1 MEIKKHKIKIL
12 SDKQNSSFVVDLR
25 LEKPKTVTEPQTSK
39 PVLEKK
45 NWTTENFVLPKI
57 KEQKK
62 RRSFKFK
69 FKVPKIKFKLKNPLT
84 GMKRIRFRFG
94 KKRNFWNSGRL
105 TYPKKGRALIYF
117 VLLLL
122 VLIIPFKIY
131 SYYRL
136 VTDEKIKNSLLNYS
150 VSGVEGFISASNNFG
165 NLDLAQ
171 AQRNFLQAGK
181 NFLSLGQELQ
191 KMDEFV
197 VLLASLSDK
206 KELRLAAQ
214 SKNIAKVGVYLS
226 AAGNDLSLAVNAL
239 IESFSADKK
248 TTDFSDFYTYSKKS
262 LSNFKKAN
270 KYLKKIDSSSVPEEY
285 RQQFIDLQS
294 KAVIL
299 ENNMSDFVELI
310 PALEDFLGIKTDK
323 KYLVVFQNNAELR
336 ASGGFVGSYALI
348 DLKKGRI
355 KNIEVPAGGSYD
367 TEGGMRVLVESP
379 KPLHLVKSTWYFWDA
394 NWWPDWKMSAKN
406 LMWFLEKSS
415 GPSVDGVISI
425 TPDVLRDILEIT
437 GPIDL
442 TEKYGVL
449 VDSNNFWEL
458 IQEIV
463 EVVGQPEVYQ
473 DKNLKTDILSRVD
486 IPTSTATSSLEIATS
501 TATTTET
508 LLRNEPKK
516 IIGDLMSKI
525 MSVYSTNFNREILFK
540 TLKVLEDNLSKKNIL
555 LYFTNDKLQAEAESR
570 SWAGRIKDAPLDY
583 LMVVDTNIAG
593 GKTSYFVEND
603 FSLAVNIKADGSI
616 VNKLTIDKKHLG
628 QKGDLFSGIRNV
640 NWLRV
645 YVPLGST
652 LISAQGFSQPEAKY
666 FKEAEATAVKNEV
679 VLNTEENYEL
689 DPLSQTKIYQESGK
703 TVFANWTMVDPA
715 QSDVIEIEYRLP
727 YNFYT
732 LFEASEKTWWEKL
745 FPQEKQVK
753 YSLLWQKQ
761 AGSKPSQIN
770 FSFASDLIWSP
781 IWVYPTEAKMSQSQV
796 DFSGTLDGDKY
807 TAIIFE

>member
-25 LEKPKTVTEPQTSK
+25 LEKPKTVPEPR
-39 PVLEKK
+39 VAEKK
-45 NWTTENFVLPKI
+45 TWTTENFVLPKI

-62 RRSFKFK
+62 REKKSFNFKFK
-69 FKVPKIKFKLKNPLT
+69 IPKIKFKLKNPFA
-84 GMKRIRFRFG
+84 GIKIRFRFG

-136 VTDEKIKNSLLNYS
+136 ATDERIKNSLLNYS
-150 VSGVEGFISASNNFG
+150 VSGVEGFISASNNFS

-171 AQRNFLQAGK
+171 AQRSFLQAGK
-181 NFLSLGQELQ
+181 NFLSLDQELQ

-197 VLLASLSDK
+197 ILLASLSNK
-206 KELRLAAQ
+206 KELRLASQ
-214 SKNIAKVGVYLS
+214 SKNVAKVGVYLS

-239 IESFSADKK
+239 IESFSAEKK
-248 TTDFSDFYTYSKKS
+248 TTDFSEFYTYSKKS
-262 LSNFKKAN
+262 LNNFKKAN
-270 KYLKKIDSSSVPEEY
+270 KYLNKIDASSVPEEY
-285 RQQFIDLQS
+285 REQFIELQA
-294 KAVIL
+294 KAKVL
-299 ENNMSDFVELI
+299 EKNMDDFVEMI

-336 ASGGFVGSYALI
+336 ASGGFIGSYALI

-379 KPLHLVKSTWYFWDA
+379 KPLHLVKSNWYFWDA
-394 NWWPDWKMSAKN
+394 NWWPDWKMSAQN

-415 GPSVDGVISI
+415 GPSVDGVISL

-442 TEKYGVL
+442 TEKYGVV

-486 IPTSTATSSLEIATS
+486 ISTSTATSSLELATS
-501 TATTTET
+501 TATTT

-525 MSVYSTNFNREILFK
+525 MGVYSSSFNKEMLFK

-555 LYFTNDKLQAEAESR
+555 LYFSNKKLQAEVENR
-570 SWAGRIKDAPLDY
+570 SWAGRIKEAPLDY
-583 LMVVDTNIAG
+583 LMIVDTNIAG
-593 GKTSYFVEND
+593 GKTSYFVKND
-603 FSLAVNIKADGSI
+603 FSLAVDIQSDGSI
-616 VNKLTIDKKHLG
+616 VNKLRIDKKHLG

-652 LISAQGFSQPEAKY
+652 LISAQGFSQPEEQY
-666 FKEAEATAVKNEV
+666 FKEVEASAEKNEIV
-679 VLNTEENYEL
+679 QSTEENYEL

-703 TVFANWTMVDPA
+703 TVFANWTMIDPS
-715 QSDVIEIEYRLP
+715 QSEVIEIEYKLP

-732 LFEASEKTWWEKL
+732 LFEESEKTWWDKL
-745 FPQEKQVK
+745 FPEEKQVK

-761 AGSKPSQIN
+761 AGAQASSMD
-770 FSFASDLIWSP
+770 FSFSSDLIWSP
-781 IWVYPTEAKMSQSQV
+781 IWVYPSEAKMSQGQV
-796 DFSGTLDGDKY
+796 DFSETLDGDKY